1 MSDLMVLKAQQFINS
16 TYNKGATLGIAAVP
30 ENGNTSWTV
39 MYALTRALQHE
50 LGITNLSDG
59 FGPTTLSTLQTKF
72 PVINAS
78 TKTPKISSKLS
89 NQVFTAKVTTEE
101 KSTGRITPP
110 SKLQ

>member
-59 FGPTTLSTLQTKF
+59 FGPTTLSTFANKVSRYQCKYKNPRKYPQNYPIRSLLQRLRRRKNRRD
-72 PVINAS
+72 V
-78 TKTPKISSKLS
+78 
-89 NQVFTAKVTTEE
+89 
-101 KSTGRITPP
+101 
-110 SKLQ
+110 